1 MGQNVRVAL
10 FLADEQA
17 LFRQGLARQLSL
29 YPDLDI
35 LGEAA
40 SDEEALAAL
49 QGLPPCVMVV
59 CSLSL
64 NPFQGVV
71 RKVHHHLPAGSILA
85 VADAKDTEAIFQA
98 ASSGA
103 EALLPR
109 GTGAESWAQTVRD
122 VQRGTHPIDLD
133 LAENPGVALRFL
145 DEFEELFSQPGL
157 TSLLIQL
164 SPLEGEVLGRLALGM
179 PLAEIGVSLHISPQ
193 DLHRHLTSIR
203 RKLEANTGA
212 QETVLAL
219 WGDKEESK

>member
-1 MGQNVRVAL
+1 MGQNGRVAL

-49 QGLPPCVMVV
+49 QALPPCVMVL

-64 NPFQGVV
+64 TPFQGLV
-71 RKVHHHLPAGSILA
+71 RQMHRQFPAGSILA
-85 VADAKDTEAIFQA
+85 VADVKDPEAIFQA

-122 VQRGTHPIDLD
+122 VHGGGHPIDQD
-133 LAENPGVALRFL
+133 LAENPEVARRFL
-145 DEFEELFSQPGL
+145 DEFKELFSRPGL
-157 TSLLIQL
+157 TSLLIDL
-164 SPLEGEVLGRLALGM
+164 SPLEGEVLRRLARGM
-179 PLAEIGVSLHISPQ
+179 PLEEIGVSLQTSPQ
-193 DLHRHLTSIR
+193 ELHRHLTSIR

-219 WGDKEESK
+219 WGDKEERK

>member
-1 MGQNVRVAL
+1 MGQNGRVAL

-17 LFRQGLARQLSL
+17 LFRQGLAHQLSP

-64 NPFQGVV
+64 TPSQDLV
-71 RKVHHHLPAGSILA
+71 RKVRHHLPADPVLA
-85 VADAKDTEAIFQA
+85 VSDVKDPEAIFQA

-103 EALLPR
+103 EAILPR
-109 GTGAESWAQTVRD
+109 GTTAEGWAQTIREVH
-122 VQRGTHPIDLD
+122 RGAHPIDHD
-133 LAENPGVALRFL
+133 LAQDSRVARRFL
-145 DEFEELFSQPGL
+145 DKFEELFSHPGL
-157 TSLLIQL
+157 SSLFT
-164 SPLEGEVLGRLALGM
+164 PLTPREEAVLNGLALGM
-179 PLAEIGVSLHISPQ
+179 GLTEVEASLQLTPQ

-203 RKLEANTGA
+203 RKLESNTSA
-212 QETVLAL
+212 QEAVLAL
-219 WGDKEESK
+219 WGDKR

>member
-1 MGQNVRVAL
+1 MGQNGKVAL

-17 LFRQGLARQLSL
+17 LFRHGLAHELSL

-59 CSLSL
+59 CSLTL
-64 NPFQGVV
+64 TFFQNLV
-71 RKVHHHLPAGSILA
+71 RKIRQQLPAGSILA
-85 VADAKDTEAIFQA
+85 VADVKDPEAIFQA

-103 EALLPR
+103 EALLSR
-109 GTGAESWAQTVRD
+109 ETGAESWAQTMREVN
-122 VQRGTHPIDLD
+122 RGGHPIDHD
-133 LAENPGVALRFL
+133 LADDPRVARRLLGKFQ
-145 DEFEELFSQPGL
+145 ELLSRPGL
-157 TSLLIQL
+157 ASLLI
-164 SPLEGEVLGRLALGM
+164 PLTPREAEFLRRLAQGM
-179 PLAEIGVSLHISPQ
+179 PLEEISLSLQTTPQ

-203 RKLEANTGA
+203 RKLEANSFA

-219 WGDKEESK
+219 WAGKE

>member
-1 MGQNVRVAL
+1 
-10 FLADEQA
+10 
-17 LFRQGLARQLSL
+17 
-29 YPDLDI
+29 
-35 LGEAA
+35 
-40 SDEEALAAL
+40 
-49 QGLPPCVMVV
+49 MVV

-64 NPFQGVV
+64 TPSQDLV
-71 RKVHHHLPAGSILA
+71 RKVRHHLPADPVLA
-85 VADAKDTEAIFQA
+85 VSDVKDPEAIFQA

-122 VQRGTHPIDLD
+122 VQRGTHPIDRD

-145 DEFEELFSQPGL
+145 DEFQELFSQPGL

-179 PLAEIGVSLHISPQ
+179 PLAEIGVSLQTSPQ

-219 WGDKEESK
+219 WGDKEERK

>member
-1 MGQNVRVAL
+1 MGQSGKVPL

-35 LGEAA
+35 LGETA

-49 QGLPPCVMVV
+49 QGLPPCAMVI

-64 NPFQGVV
+64 TPFQGVV

-157 TSLLIQL
+157 TPLLIQL

-179 PLAEIGVSLHISPQ
+179 PLAEIGESLQTSPQ

-203 RKLEANTGA
+203 RKLEANTSA

-219 WGDKEESK
+219 WADKEEGK

>member
-1 MGQNVRVAL
+1 MGQSGKVPL

-64 NPFQGVV
+64 TPFQGLV

-85 VADAKDTEAIFQA
+85 VADVKDPEAIFQA

-103 EALLPR
+103 EAILPR

-122 VQRGTHPIDLD
+122 VHGGGHPIDRD
-133 LAENPGVALRFL
+133 LAENPEVARRFL
-145 DEFEELFSQPGL
+145 DEFQELFSRPGL
-157 TSLLIQL
+157 TTLLIDL
-164 SPLEGEVLGRLALGM
+164 SPLEGEVLRRLASWM
-179 PLAEIGVSLHISPQ
+179 PLAEIGVSLQITPQ

-219 WGDKEESK
+219 WGDKEERK

>member
-1 MGQNVRVAL
+1 MGQNGRVAL

-49 QGLPPCVMVV
+49 QGLPPCVMIV

-64 NPFQGVV
+64 NPYQGVV

-85 VADAKDTEAIFQA
+85 VADVKDPEAIFQA
-98 ASSGA
+98 AFSGA

-109 GTGAESWAQTVRD
+109 GTGAEGWAQTIREVH
-122 VQRGTHPIDLD
+122 RGGHPIDRD
-133 LAENPGVALRFL
+133 LAENPGVARRFL
-145 DEFEELFSQPGL
+145 GEFQELLSRPGL

-164 SPLEGEVLGRLALGM
+164 SPLEGEVLRRLSRGM
-179 PLAEIGVSLHISPQ
+179 PLAEISLSLQTTPQ
-193 DLHRHLTSIR
+193 DLLRHLTSIR
-203 RKLEANTGA
+203 RKLEANTLSR
-212 QETVLAL
+212 ETVLAL
-219 WGDKEESK
+219 WGDKEERK

>member
-40 SDEEALAAL
+40 SDEETLAAL

-145 DEFEELFSQPGL
+145 DEFQELFSQPGL
-157 TSLLIQL
+157 TTLLIEL

-179 PLAEIGVSLHISPQ
+179 PLAEIGVSLQTTPQ

-212 QETVLAL
+212 HETVLAL
-219 WGDKEESK
+219 WGDKEERK

>member
-1 MGQNVRVAL
+1 MGHNGKVPL

-17 LFRQGLARQLSL
+17 LFRQGLAHQLSL

-49 QGLPPCVMVV
+49 QALPPCVMVV

-64 NPFQGVV
+64 TPFQGLV
-71 RKVHHHLPAGSILA
+71 RQMHRQFPAGSILA
-85 VADAKDTEAIFQA
+85 VADVKDPEAIFQA
-98 ASSGA
+98 AFSGA

-109 GTGAESWAQTVRD
+109 GTRAEGWAQTIREVH
-122 VQRGTHPIDLD
+122 RGGHPIDRD
-133 LAENPGVALRFL
+133 LAENPGVARRFL
-145 DEFEELFSQPGL
+145 GEFQELLSRPGL

-164 SPLEGEVLGRLALGM
+164 SPLEREVLRRLARGM
-179 PLAEIGVSLHISPQ
+179 PLAEISLSLQTTPQ
-193 DLHRHLTSIR
+193 DLLRHLTSIR

-219 WGDKEESK
+219 WGDKEERE

>member
-1 MGQNVRVAL
+1 MGQNGRIAL

-64 NPFQGVV
+64 TPFQGLV

-85 VADAKDTEAIFQA
+85 VADVKDPEAVFQA

-122 VQRGTHPIDLD
+122 VHGGGHPIDRD
-133 LAENPGVALRFL
+133 LAENPEVARRFL
-145 DEFEELFSQPGL
+145 DEFQELFSRPGL

-164 SPLEGEVLGRLALGM
+164 SPLEGEVLRRLASWM
-179 PLAEIGVSLHISPQ
+179 PLEEISLSLQTTPE
-193 DLHRHLTSIR
+193 DLLRHLTSIR

-219 WGDKEESK
+219 WGDKEERK